1 MSKDINLKKEE
12 DNENEEPI
20 EKNENEEDNDNKK
33 YNIKDKDILN
43 KERKETIEK
52 HLKLGKDI
60 AGKVV
65 NDVGTTIDDAVLNLK
80 SFGKDFDS
88 KIKEYKD
95 NISKISVD
103 LLDSGDYFY
112 LKADLPGVDKET
124 VNVEVDDKDLTISA
138 YFIGFGDK
146 LNDEEQ
152 EFLIKGRNFGLVK
165 KRITLPIKVKSDEI
179 KAELN
184 DGVLSLTLPKT
195 ETTKVDINFK

>member
-1 MSKDINLKKEE
+1 MSKDVNLKKEE
-12 DNENEEPI
+12 DNENEETI
-20 EKNENEEDNDNKK
+20 KNNENEEDNDNEK
-33 YNIKDKDILN
+33 YDIKDRDILN
-43 KERKETIEK
+43 KEKKETIEK

-103 LLDSGDYFY
+103 LLDSGDYFC

-138 YFIGFGDK
+138 YFIGFGDE

-165 KRITLPIKVKSDEI
+165 KRIALPIKVKSDEI